1 MPGPFLTEPGSAHPL
16 GITTH
21 ADGVNISIFSES
33 ATEIVLLL
41 FESETA
47 IEPMQTVRLDPFLNK
62 SFHFWHVF
70 LRGCGPGTFY
80 ALRVDGPNDPASGC
94 RFNANKVL
102 MSPYA
107 HGISKRLWNRFDA
120 IGPQDNLAT
129 SMRCA
134 VIDASR
140 YDWEGDRPLHRPIH
154 ESIVYEAHVGGF
166 TRSPS
171 AGVGRPGTFAGM
183 IEKIPYLQSL
193 GVTAV
198 ELLPV
203 FDFDDSVTSISSTGG
218 EIRNYWGYSTVGF
231 FSPHAGYCVD
241 GGTAHADEF
250 RDLVKALHKAGIEV
264 ILDVVFN
271 HTDEGNENGPTYA
284 FRGIDN
290 TSYYLLDPAN
300 QASYLNYSGCGN
312 TFNANHPLPQK
323 FIVDCLRYWVEEMHV
338 DGFRFDE
345 GSILARGEN
354 GVPLA
359 HPPVIW
365 QIELDNALAD
375 TKMIAEAWDAAG
387 LYQVGHFPG
396 DRWCEWNGRY
406 RDDVRQFVKG
416 DPGLT
421 GAIAWRLGGSADI
434 YQSRGQTPDN
444 SINFITVHD
453 GFTLNDLVSY
463 NQKHNDANG
472 EGNRDG
478 INENLSWNCGVEGPT
493 DDPAID
499 ALRARQIK
507 NFFTILLL
515 SRGVPM
521 LLGGDERRRTQ
532 RGNNN
537 AYNQDNA
544 ISWFDWM
551 PSAPAD
557 EIFRF
562 VQQMIAFRKAHPA
575 LSRPVFYSGAV
586 DQRGR
591 PDIAWHGTRLN
602 SPGFDDPLGRALA
615 CTIAGIGGSRD
626 LHVMM
631 NMYWEPLDFEVPAY
645 TKWRIAIDTFATSPN
660 DISRAA
666 PTVFADT
673 TCMVRG
679 RSVVVLES
687 AA

>member
-1 MPGPFLTEPGSAHPL
+1 MGAPFTAEPGSAHPL
-16 GITTH
+16 GITTLD
-21 ADGVNISIFSES
+21 DGVNVCIFSEC
-33 ATEIVLLL
+33 ATEVVLLL
-41 FESETA
+41 FDSATSV
-47 IEPMQTVRLDPFLNK
+47 EPMQTVRLDPFQNK
-62 SFHFWHVF
+62 TFHFWHVF

-80 ALRVDGPNDPASGC
+80 ALRIDGPNDPASGR

-102 MSPYA
+102 ISPYSR
-107 HGISKRLWNRFDA
+107 GISKALWNRYDA

-129 SMRCA
+129 SMRCWI
-134 VIDASR
+134 VDTS
-140 YDWEGDRPLHRPIH
+140 YDWEGDRPLKRPIH
-154 ESIVYEAHVGGF
+154 ETIVYETHVGSF
-166 TRSPS
+166 TRSPTS
-171 AGVGRPGTFAGM
+171 GVEHPGTFAGM

-193 GVTAV
+193 GITAV

-203 FDFDDSVTSISSTGG
+203 FDFDDTVMSLNPAG
-218 EIRNYWGYSTVGF
+218 EQVRNYWGYSTVGF

-241 GGTAHADEF
+241 GRLPHLNEF
-250 RDLVKALHKAGIEV
+250 RDLVKALHKAGIEI

-271 HTDEGNENGPTYA
+271 HTDEGNEFGPTYA

-290 TSYYLLDPAN
+290 TTYYLLDPGN
-300 QASYLNYSGCGN
+300 PASYLNYSGCGN

-354 GVPLA
+354 GAPLV

-365 QIELDNALAD
+365 QIELDEALAD

-406 RDDVRQFVKG
+406 RDDVRRFVKG
-416 DPGLT
+416 DAGLT
-421 GAIAWRLGGSADI
+421 GAIAARLGGSADI
-434 YQSRGQTPDN
+434 YEARGQTPDN
-444 SINFITVHD
+444 SINFVTVHD

-463 NQKHNDANG
+463 NDKHNDANG

-478 INENLSWNCGVEGPT
+478 INDNLSWNCGVEGPT
-493 DDPAID
+493 AEPGID
-499 ALRARQIK
+499 ELRVRQIK
-507 NFFTILLL
+507 NFVTILLL

-544 ISWFDWM
+544 ISWFDWT
-551 PSAPAD
+551 PSPQAD
-557 EIFRF
+557 AIFRF
-562 VQQMIAFRKAHPA
+562 VQQMIAFRKRHPA
-575 LSRPVFYSGAV
+575 LSRPVFYTGAIGP
-586 DQRGR
+586 RGR
-591 PDIAWHGTRLN
+591 PDIAWHGTRLG
-602 SPGFDDPLGRALA
+602 SPGFDDPQARALA
-615 CTIAGIGGSRD
+615 CTIAGIDGSGD

-631 NMYWEPLDFEVPAY
+631 NMYWEPLDFEVPGHAR
-645 TKWRIAIDTFATSPN
+645 WRVAVDTFATSPD
-660 DISRAA
+660 DIASGNAA
-666 PTVFADT
+666 ATIGAIHQVQ
-673 TCMVRG
+673 G
-679 RSVVVLES
+679 RSIVVLETERS
-687 AA
+687 